1 MARQLHVETPLIESA
16 TMGKQLGATIWLKME
31 ALQPSGSFKNR
42 GMGHAC
48 RKAIEGGASEL
59 LSSSGG
65 NAGLAVAYS
74 ARQLGVPATVVV
86 PKTTKPRSI
95 ELIEAEGAQVV
106 VTGDHWGEAH
116 EHATSLA
123 GDDVAYMHPFDD
135 PDIWTGHASVIDEV
149 AEAGIIPDLIVL
161 SVGGGGLMSGVV
173 EGVRRNGWPDIPIL
187 AVETDGAASLHE
199 CTIQSSHANIGHINS
214 IATSLGAT
222 QVCTRAYE
230 LLEEYPV
237 ITQTV
242 TDEEAVD
249 GCRRFLA
256 DHDIVVEP
264 ACGASLAAVYK
275 GGNNLTN
282 TSTILVIVCGGS
294 GVTEEQLN
302 DWHADFQ
309 QQAHNT

>member
-1 MARQLHVETPLIESA
+1 MELHVKTPLIKSA
-16 TMGKQLGATIWLKME
+16 VMSEGLGATVWLKME

-48 RKAIEGGASEL
+48 RKAIEGGASGL

-86 PKTTKPRSI
+86 PRTTKPRSI
-95 ELIEAEGAQVV
+95 ELIEAEGARVI

-116 EHATSLA
+116 QHAMSLA

-149 AEAGIIPDLIVL
+149 AQAGIEPDLIVL
-161 SVGGGGLMSGVV
+161 SVGGGGLMCGVV
-173 EGVRRNGWPDIPIL
+173 EGVRRNGWKDVPIL
-187 AVETDGAASLHE
+187 AVETEGAASLHE
-199 CTIQSSHANIGHINS
+199 CAIQSDHVNICRINS

-222 QVCTRAYE
+222 RVCTRAYE
-230 LLEEYPV
+230 LLQEYP
-237 ITQTV
+237 ITTQTV

-249 GCRRFLA
+249 GCHRFLA
-256 DHDIVVEP
+256 DQGIVVEP

-275 GGNNLTN
+275 GGDNLSN
-282 TSTILVIVCGGS
+282 TSIIVVIVCGGT

-302 DWHADFQ
+302 NWHSDFSQ
-309 QQAHNT
+309 QGNN